1 MIKLQRE
8 IKMTQEVMIQ
18 IFESDFNNDG
28 LVQTVNARDLHEA
41 LGVNKKFTDWIKY
54 QLEDF
59 KENQD
64 YVIFS
69 QNWEKICRG
78 RPTID
83 YALTLDTAKHICM
96 MARCEKGKQLRQYFI
111 EAEKQF
117 RLGHTAPTP
126 QTANTEQQQI
136 INAAIA
142 AINNI
147 AQVAIQAMQSVQ
159 VTALPAQQQHTEPV
173 QALPAAPAQAEVE
186 YRKPPQDKRSWA
198 KLSKYIARKD
208 IVMKCFEI
216 CGVHSEQFDPGYI
229 LDEDGKL
236 IHCDEHTVYDRKQA
250 LAVIM
255 AIYELS
261 VPVKNSK
268 GQKRLAGKYRFKDKL
283 GNRCFT
289 DISKSAI
296 NTAKQMIQAYI
307 MKHGK
312 LI

>member
-1 MIKLQRE
+1 MKEMVVMNEARMSSLE
-8 IKMTQEVMIQ
+8 IAELVGSQHGNVRISIERLAKRGVIQ
-18 IFESDFNNDG
+18 LPAMQKVENKQSVSPNKFSDAYIFEGEQGKRDSIVVVAQLCPEFTARLVDRWMELEEQIKQLAAPQQQTQLIPGTPEHFLDFIT
-28 LVQTVNARDLHEA
+28 Q
-41 LGVNKKFTDWIKY
+41 GVT
-54 QLEDF
+54 Q
-59 KENQD
+59 
-64 YVIFS
+64 
-69 QNWEKICRG
+69 
-78 RPTID
+78 
-83 YALTLDTAKHICM
+83 ALTQAY
-96 MARCEKGKQLRQYFI
+96 REYFG
-111 EAEKQF
+111 EPVLQ
-117 RLGHTAPTP
+117 
-126 QTANTEQQQI
+126 
-136 INAAIA
+136 NA
-142 AINNI
+142 
-147 AQVAIQAMQSVQ
+147 
-159 VTALPAQQQHTEPV
+159 LPV
-173 QALPAAPAQAEVE
+173 QALPAAPAQAKVE

-250 LAVIM
+250 LAVIL
-255 AIYELS
+255 AIYDLS

-289 DISKSAI
+289 DISQSAI
-296 NTAKQMIQAYI
+296 NTAKRMIQAYI

>member
-1 MIKLQRE
+1 
-8 IKMTQEVMIQ
+8 MTQEVMIQ

-41 LGVNKKFTDWIKY
+41 LGVNYRFNDWIKE
-54 QLEDF
+54 QLQDF

-64 YVIFS
+64 FIIFTD
-69 QNWEKICRG
+69 KPVKMGKG
-78 RPTID
+78 RPRRD
-83 YALTLDTAKHICM
+83 YALTLDCAKHICM
-96 MARCEKGKQLRQYFI
+96 MSRCEKGKQLRQYFI

-117 RLGHTAPTP
+117 RLGHTAAP
-126 QTANTEQQQI
+126 QQQTQLI
-136 INAAIA
+136 PGTPEHFNKCFTECFTQAYSSYFGKPAQAAL
-142 AINNI
+142 
-147 AQVAIQAMQSVQ
+147 
-159 VTALPAQQQHTEPV
+159 TDQQQHTEPV
-173 QALPAAPAQAEVE
+173 QALPAAPAQAKVE

-229 LDEDGKL
+229 LDEDGRL

-289 DISKSAI
+289 DISQSAI
-296 NTAKQMIQAYI
+296 NTAKRMIQAYI

>member
-1 MIKLQRE
+1 
-8 IKMTQEVMIQ
+8 MTQEVMIQ

-41 LGVNKKFTDWIKY
+41 LGVNKKFSDWIKY

-69 QNWEKICRG
+69 QFWEKIGKG
-78 RPTID
+78 RPMKD

-111 EAEKQF
+111 EVEKQY
-117 RLGHTAPTP
+117 RLGHTAEP
-126 QTANTEQQQI
+126 QQQANPDLQRI
-136 INAAIA
+136 VDASIA
-142 AINNI
+142 AINAI
-147 AQVAIQAMQSVQ
+147 AQAAIQAMGAAN
-159 VTALPAQQQHTEPV
+159 ALPAQQQHTEPV
-173 QALPAAPAQAEVE
+173 QALPAEPAQAKVE

-268 GQKRLAGKYRFKDKL
+268 QRKLVGQYRFKDKL

-289 DISKSAI
+289 DISESAI